1 MSDQYL
7 DERGVQKL
15 LEALKPHIEGA
26 GGGGGVGSVSPITN
40 NLLAA
45 IAKGEYVPAE
55 ALGMD
60 LFLNTPGLDTF
71 YRYIGPRVSGGTPV
85 RAIAKADYM
94 ALSDLEKDA
103 DVLYILTDTTRRY
116 PTSLNLMSWADIS
129 KISADGTFKNYFK
142 VGDTKRIYLN
152 GRYYTG
158 SGNNSFTRL
167 DDVPIDLLVV
177 GIDHNQEI
185 ESPGEHRVHWL
196 LGMVDGKNVCI
207 DGSNANYAKAVTT
220 FYGGC
225 ISVET
230 TTAFT
235 PWKDS
240 ALAIHGLGIDRS
252 PSNWSNMMFGSR
264 LPDDLRAVLKPVKKV
279 QAFGDTVDITNSYMT
294 LPAIT
299 EIFKEVSYTSLS
311 KEANWVKTYE
321 YYLDR
326 VKYQPIGNAI
336 YPDVETT
343 NLFVTSVDIL
353 TKKPKLWR
361 TRSNAANTPSN
372 NSYSIISTSGEKG
385 AATQNTHYAIR
396 PLVFT

>member
-15 LEALKPHIEGA
+15 LEALKPHIEGS

-55 ALGMD
+55 ALGTD

-85 RAIAKADYM
+85 RAITKADYM

-152 GRYYTG
+152 GTYW
-158 SGNNSFTRL
+158 SGQTWANI
-167 DDVPIDLLVV
+167 PIDMVV
-177 GIDHNQEI
+177 LGIDHNQDQ
-185 ESPGEHRVHWL
+185 ESPGEHRVHWMI
-196 LGMVDGKNVCI
+196 GMLDGKNVCI
-207 DGSNANYAKAVTT
+207 DPAPGEYDTVSTT
-220 FYGGC
+220 YGGV
-225 ISVET
+225 IT
-230 TTAFT
+230 TSRNPTAWPNTNMFVN
-235 PWKDS
+235 S
-240 ALAIHGLGIDRS
+240 LGGYLPTIPPNNGSIRS
-252 PSNWSNMMFGSR
+252 I
-264 LPDDLRAVLKPVKKV
+264 LPEDLRAVMKSVLKSSLKADKTTMEFVK
-279 QAFGDTVDITNSYMT
+279 SYVT
-294 LPAIT
+294 LPSIG
-299 EIFKEVSYTSLS
+299 EIRGFTNPNWHENQFQKGYEYFIKKYDDGGTDLLKQTLISYDILSGEAKNWWGRTAVPMANSVLYYATRYDGLNTQYSHDTSL
-311 KEANWVKTYE
+311 T
-321 YYLDR
+321 
-326 VKYQPIGNAI
+326 
-336 YPDVETT
+336 
-343 NLFVTSVDIL
+343 
-353 TKKPKLWR
+353 
-361 TRSNAANTPSN
+361 
-372 NSYSIISTSGEKG
+372 
-385 AATQNTHYAIR
+385 IR

>member
-15 LEALKPHIEGA
+15 LEALKPHIEGS

-55 ALGMD
+55 ALGTD

-116 PTSLNLMSWADIS
+116 PTSLDLMSWADIS

-152 GRYYTG
+152 GVYWNG
-158 SGNNSFTRL
+158 QNWANI
-167 DDVPIDLLVV
+167 PIDMVV
-177 GIDHNQEI
+177 LGIDHNQDQ
-185 ESPGEHRVHWL
+185 ESPGEHRVHWMI
-196 LGMVDGKNVCI
+196 GMLDGKNVCI
-207 DGSNANYAKAVTT
+207 DPVPTEYGAESTT
-220 FYGGC
+220 YGGV
-225 ISVET
+225 IS
-230 TTAFT
+230 
-235 PWKDS
+235 PWLDSISWKDGRLFVAS
-240 ALAIHGLGIDRS
+240 LEGNTPAHSSG
-252 PSNWSNMMFGSR
+252 PWSVKNI
-264 LPDDLRAVLKPVKKV
+264 LPADLKAVLKSVLKSSLKADKSTMEFV
-279 QAFGDTVDITNSYMT
+279 ESYIT
-294 LPAIT
+294 LPSVG
-299 EIFKEVSYTSLS
+299 EIRGYLS
-311 KEANWVKTYE
+311 SSWYENQFQKGYE
-321 YYLDR
+321 YFIKR
-326 VKYQPIGNAI
+326 Q
-336 YPDVETT
+336 ETET
-343 NLFVTSVDIL
+343 INDSLVSFDLLSGGA
-353 TKKPKLWR
+353 KSYW
-361 TRSNAANTPSN
+361 TRSAINRAGTGQFYLSAYDGTNTPTN
-372 NSYSIISTSGEKG
+372 QNISS
-385 AATQNTHYAIR
+385 AVR

>member
-55 ALGMD
+55 ALGTD

-103 DVLYILTDTTRRY
+103 DVLYILTDTMRRY
-116 PTSLNLMSWADIS
+116 PTSLNLMSWEDIS

-152 GRYYTG
+152 GTYWIGQTWA
-158 SGNNSFTRL
+158 NI
-167 DDVPIDLLVV
+167 PIDMVVV
-177 GIDHNQEI
+177 GIDHNQDQ

-196 LGMVDGKNVCI
+196 IGMLDGKNVCV
-207 DGSNANYAKAVTT
+207 DPVPTEYGATSST
-220 FYGGC
+220 YGGVITPNKNV
-225 ISVET
+225 ISWRFSRMLQSSLNGQNT
-230 TTAFT
+230 TTNPTAQNI
-235 PWKDS
+235 KK
-240 ALAIHGLGIDRS
+240 I
-252 PSNWSNMMFGSR
+252 
-264 LPDDLRAVLKPVKKV
+264 LPTELLSVMKSVLKSSLMENKTTME
-279 QAFGDTVDITNSYMT
+279 FIESYIT
-294 LPAIT
+294 LPSVG
-299 EIFKEVSYTSLS
+299 EIREFTSTS
-311 KEANWVKTYE
+311 WYENQFQKGYE
-321 YYLDR
+321 YF
-326 VKYQPIGNAI
+326 VKRYNETSNLNVSLTAVDVLSNNPKRWWTRSAI
-336 YPDVETT
+336 DANNSNQWWAVNVDGT
-343 NLFVTSVDIL
+343 NLAS
-353 TKKPKLWR
+353 
-361 TRSNAANTPSN
+361 S
-372 NSYSIISTSGEKG
+372 
-385 AATQNTHYAIR
+385 QNTSFAIR

>member
-15 LEALKPHIEGA
+15 LEALKPHIEGS

-116 PTSLNLMSWADIS
+116 PTSLNLMSWEDIS

-152 GRYYTG
+152 GIYWVGQTWA
-158 SGNNSFTRL
+158 NI
-167 DDVPIDLLVV
+167 PIDMVV
-177 GIDHNQEI
+177 LGIDHNQDQ
-185 ESPGEHRVHWL
+185 ESPGEHRVHWMI
-196 LGMVDGKNVCI
+196 GMLDGKNVCI
-207 DGSNANYAKAVTT
+207 DPVPGEYDDVSTT
-220 FYGGC
+220 YGGVITTSRNSVAWQNTNMFVQSLTGYSPT
-225 ISVET
+225 IS
-230 TTAFT
+230 
-235 PWKDS
+235 PNGHS
-240 ALAIHGLGIDRS
+240 IRS
-252 PSNWSNMMFGSR
+252 I
-264 LPDDLRAVLKPVKKV
+264 LPEDLQAVMKSVLKSSLKVDKTTMEFVESYITLPSIGEIRGFASSSWYENLFQKGYEYFVKKY
-279 QAFGDTVDITNSYMT
+279 DETSN
-294 LPAIT
+294 LN
-299 EIFKEVSYTSLS
+299 VSL
-311 KEANWVKTYE
+311 
-321 YYLDR
+321 
-326 VKYQPIGNAI
+326 
-336 YPDVETT
+336 
-343 NLFVTSVDIL
+343 TSVDVL
-353 TKKPKLWR
+353 SGGPKRWWTR
-361 TRSNAANTPSN
+361 TAIR
-372 NSYSIISTSGEKG
+372 
-385 AATQNTHYAIR
+385 AATSVQWYAVNSDGTNAPSSQDISYAIR

>member
-116 PTSLNLMSWADIS
+116 PTSLNLMSWEDIS

-152 GRYYTG
+152 GVYWNGQTWA
-158 SGNNSFTRL
+158 
-167 DDVPIDLLVV
+167 DIPIDMVV
-177 GIDHNQEI
+177 LGIDHNQDQ
-185 ESPGEHRVHWL
+185 ESPGEHRVHWMI
-196 LGMVDGKNVCI
+196 GMLDGKNVCI
-207 DGSNANYAKAVTT
+207 DPVPGEYGAVSGT
-220 FYGGC
+220 YGGVIAQDTGT
-225 ISVET
+225 ISWQDSRMFKASLHGMNT
-230 TTAFT
+230 TVY
-235 PWKDS
+235 
-240 ALAIHGLGIDRS
+240 
-252 PSNWSNMMFGSR
+252 PSSHNIKEI
-264 LPDDLRAVLKPVKKV
+264 LPTDLLSVMKSVLKSSLRSV
-279 QAFGDTVDITNSYMT
+279 Y
-294 LPAIT
+294 
-299 EIFKEVSYTSLS
+299 KELH
-311 KEANWVKTYE
+311 A
-321 YYLDR
+321 DR
-326 VKYQPIGNAI
+326 
-336 YPDVETT
+336 ET
-343 NLFVTSVDIL
+343 
-353 TKKPKLWR
+353 
-361 TRSNAANTPSN
+361 
-372 NSYSIISTSGEKG
+372 GC
-385 AATQNTHYAIR
+385 
-396 PLVFT
+396 

>member
-55 ALGMD
+55 ALGAD

-116 PTSLNLMSWADIS
+116 PTSLNLMSWEDIS

-152 GRYYTG
+152 GVYWNGQTWA
-158 SGNNSFTRL
+158 
-167 DDVPIDLLVV
+167 DIPIDMVV
-177 GIDHNQEI
+177 LGIDHNQDQ
-185 ESPGEHRVHWL
+185 ESPGEHRVHWMI
-196 LGMVDGKNVCI
+196 GMLDGKNVCI
-207 DGSNANYAKAVTT
+207 DPVPGEYGAVSGT
-220 FYGGC
+220 YGGVIAQDTGT
-225 ISVET
+225 ISWQDSRMFKASLHGMNT
-230 TTAFT
+230 TVY
-235 PWKDS
+235 
-240 ALAIHGLGIDRS
+240 
-252 PSNWSNMMFGSR
+252 PSSHNIKEI
-264 LPDDLRAVLKPVKKV
+264 LPTDLLSVMKSVLKSSLKADKTTMEFVE
-279 QAFGDTVDITNSYMT
+279 SYIT
-294 LPAIT
+294 LPSIG
-299 EIFKEVSYTSLS
+299 EIRGFASTSWY
-311 KEANWVKTYE
+311 ENRFQNGYE
-321 YYLDR
+321 YF
-326 VKYQPIGNAI
+326 VKRY
-336 YPDVETT
+336 DETS
-343 NLFVTSVDIL
+343 NLNVSLTSVDIL
-353 TKKPKLWR
+353 SGDPKKWWTR
-361 TRSNAANTPSN
+361 TAIRLATSIQWYAVNIDGSNAPSSQN
-372 NSYSIISTSGEKG
+372 IS
-385 AATQNTHYAIR
+385 
-396 PLVFT
+396 

>member
-55 ALGMD
+55 ALGTD

-116 PTSLNLMSWADIS
+116 PTSLNLMSWEDIS

-152 GRYYTG
+152 GTYWVGQTWA
-158 SGNNSFTRL
+158 NI
-167 DDVPIDLLVV
+167 PIDMVV
-177 GIDHNQEI
+177 LGIDHNQDQ
-185 ESPGEHRVHWL
+185 ESPGEHRVHWMI
-196 LGMVDGKNVCI
+196 GMLDGKNVCI
-207 DGSNANYAKAVTT
+207 DPVPGEYDAVSAT
-220 FYGGC
+220 YGG
-225 ISVET
+225 IIAPDTTVVSWRDSRMFKASLNGNNQTVYPNAHDIKEILPTDLLSVM
-230 TTAFT
+230 
-235 PWKDS
+235 KS
-240 ALAIHGLGIDRS
+240 
-252 PSNWSNMMFGSR
+252 
-264 LPDDLRAVLKPVKKV
+264 VLKSSLKTDKTTMEFVESYITLPSVGEIRGFASGTWYENQFQKGYEYFVKKYDGT
-279 QAFGDTVDITNSYMT
+279 ANS
-294 LPAIT
+294 L
-299 EIFKEVSYTSLS
+299 
-311 KEANWVKTYE
+311 
-321 YYLDR
+321 
-326 VKYQPIGNAI
+326 NAM
-336 YPDVETT
+336 
-343 NLFVTSVDIL
+343 LTSVDVL
-353 TKKPKLWR
+353 SGGPKRWWS
-361 TRSNAANTPSN
+361 RSAVKAASSRQWYTTNTDGLNLVSRQN
-372 NSYSIISTSGEKG
+372 ISR
-385 AATQNTHYAIR
+385 AIR

>member
-55 ALGMD
+55 ALGTD

-85 RAIAKADYM
+85 RAITKADYM

-116 PTSLNLMSWADIS
+116 PTSLNLMSWEDIS

-152 GRYYTG
+152 GTYWVGQTWA
-158 SGNNSFTRL
+158 NI
-167 DDVPIDLLVV
+167 PIDMVV
-177 GIDHNQEI
+177 LGIDHNQDQ
-185 ESPGEHRVHWL
+185 ESPGEHRVHWMI
-196 LGMVDGKNVCI
+196 GMLDGKNVCI
-207 DGSNANYAKAVTT
+207 DPVPREYNTT
-220 FYGGC
+220 SDSYGGT
-225 ISVET
+225 INSSSDAVAWVRSTMYTVSFDGRSSTPPENYKNIKGILPADLLSVMK
-230 TTAFT
+230 
-235 PWKDS
+235 P
-240 ALAIHGLGIDRS
+240 
-252 PSNWSNMMFGSR
+252 
-264 LPDDLRAVLKPVKKV
+264 VLKSSLNADRTAMEFVKSY
-279 QAFGDTVDITNSYMT
+279 ITIPSIGET
-294 LPAIT
+294 RG
-299 EIFKEVSYTSLS
+299 FVSSWH
-311 KEANWVKTYE
+311 ENQFQNGYE
-321 YYLDR
+321 YF
-326 VKYQPIGNAI
+326 VKRY
-336 YPDVETT
+336 DETS
-343 NLFVTSVDIL
+343 NLNVSLTSVDIL
-353 TKKPKLWR
+353 SGDPKKWWTRTATKL
-361 TRSNAANTPSN
+361 ANSIQWYAVAVDGSVAPS
-372 NSYSIISTSGEKG
+372 SQDIS
-385 AATQNTHYAIR
+385 YAIR

>member
-55 ALGMD
+55 ALGTD

-85 RAIAKADYM
+85 RAITKADYM
-94 ALSDLEKDA
+94 TMSDLEKDA

-116 PTSLNLMSWADIS
+116 PTSLNLMSWEDIS

-152 GRYYTG
+152 GVYWNDQTWA
-158 SGNNSFTRL
+158 NI
-167 DDVPIDLLVV
+167 PIDMVVV
-177 GIDHNQEI
+177 GIDHNQDQ

-196 LGMVDGKNVCI
+196 IGMLDGKNVCI
-207 DGSNANYAKAVTT
+207 DPVPGAYGDVSTT
-220 FYGGC
+220 YGGV
-225 ISVET
+225 IT
-230 TTAFT
+230 TSRNSA
-235 PWKDS
+235 PWQNTNMFVQS
-240 ALAIHGLGIDRS
+240 LAGHLPAI
-252 PSNWSNMMFGSR
+252 PSDNLSIRRIF
-264 LPDDLRAVLKPVKKV
+264 PEDLRAVMKPVLKSSLKADKTAIEFV
-279 QAFGDTVDITNSYMT
+279 ESYVT
-294 LPAIT
+294 LPSVG
-299 EIFKEVSYTSLS
+299 EIRGYLNDAWYENQFQKG
-311 KEANWVKTYE
+311 YE
-321 YYLDR
+321 YFAK
-326 VKYQPIGNAI
+326 KYDG
-336 YPDVETT
+336 TT
-343 NLFVTSVDIL
+343 DSLKAMLTSVDVL
-353 TKKPKLWR
+353 SGSPKRWW
-361 TRSNAANTPSN
+361 TRSAV
-372 NSYSIISTSGEKG
+372 KG
-385 AATQNTHYAIR
+385 ANSVQWYVINVDGTNLVSSQDISYAIR

>member
-55 ALGMD
+55 ALGTD

-71 YRYIGPRVSGGTPV
+71 FRYIGPRVSGGTPV

-94 ALSDLEKDA
+94 AMSDLEKDA

-116 PTSLNLMSWADIS
+116 PTSLDLMSWEDIS

-152 GRYYTG
+152 GKWWVTQQF
-158 SGNNSFTRL
+158 SN
-167 DDVPIDLLVV
+167 VPIDMVV
-177 GIDHNQEI
+177 LGIDHNQDV

-196 LGMVDGKNVCI
+196 IGMLDGKNVCI
-207 DGSNANYAKAVTT
+207 DPVPAEYGNETT
-220 FYGGC
+220 IYGGVIYQWGTEP
-225 ISVET
+225 IS
-230 TTAFT
+230 
-235 PWKDS
+235 WKEGVMFNQS
-240 ALAIHGLGIDRS
+240 LHGAIQS
-252 PSNWSNMMFGSR
+252 FVSGSR
-264 LPDDLRAVLKPVKKV
+264 SIKGLFPEDLRAVMKSVTKTSLMRDKTTIELVE
-279 QAFGDTVDITNSYMT
+279 SYVT
-294 LPAIT
+294 LPSVG
-299 EIFKEVSYTSLS
+299 EIRGWMSD
-311 KEANWVKTYE
+311 NWYENQLQKGYE
-321 YYLDR
+321 YF
-326 VKYQPIGNAI
+326 VEKYDGSTESLKTMLSSA
-336 YPDVETT
+336 D
-343 NLFVTSVDIL
+343 LFTGVN
-353 TKKPKLWR
+353 KNWW
-361 TRSNAANTPSN
+361 TRSAVKSTGSVQFYSTRNTGENIPV
-372 NSYSIISTSGEKG
+372 IQSTS
-385 AATQNTHYAIR
+385 YAIR

>member
-15 LEALKPHIEGA
+15 LEALKPHIEGS

-55 ALGMD
+55 ALGTD

-116 PTSLNLMSWADIS
+116 PTSLDLMSWADIS

-152 GRYYTG
+152 GRFYSDGPTY
-158 SGNNSFTRL
+158 SNIPL
-167 DDVPIDLLVV
+167 DLLVV
-177 GIDHNQEI
+177 GVDHNQEM
-185 ESPGEHRVHWL
+185 ESPEEHRVHWL
-196 LGMVDGKNVCI
+196 AGTLNGSNVCLTP
-207 DGSNANYAKAVTT
+207 DPMNYGTEPDRVGGAIQQNTTVVGWKTSSMFKYVLTNTNNSFISLLPEDLSAV
-220 FYGGC
+220 
-225 ISVET
+225 
-230 TTAFT
+230 
-235 PWKDS
+235 
-240 ALAIHGLGIDRS
+240 
-252 PSNWSNMMFGSR
+252 M
-264 LPDDLRAVLKPVKKV
+264 KPVRK
-279 QAFGDTVDITNSYMT
+279 S
-294 LPAIT
+294 
-299 EIFKEVSYTSLS
+299 SYTEDKKTMEFVESYVSLLS
-311 KEANWVKTYE
+311 MGELVGDVTPTWNENMTQQTYE
-321 YYLDR
+321 FFKNKTAVDLAWRAKYLAS
-326 VKYQPIGNAI
+326 I
-336 YPDVETT
+336 
-343 NLFVTSVDIL
+343 DIL
-353 TKKPKLWR
+353 TSSAKTYWLR
-361 TRSNAANTPSN
+361 T
-372 NSYSIISTSGEKG
+372 SYSNSLSWYSVAPEGTFSSLS
-385 AATQNTHYAIR
+385 QRRSYAIR